1 MKVLI
6 LHTLPPEAT
15 DPGRWTE
22 EFDLLSSAEGVAS
35 ALPGAAVCGVR
46 GEIRE
51 ILDALD
57 HHAPDVVFNL
67 CEAPLGKP
75 EFEAHAAGLF
85 EWAGVRFTGSGSET
99 LALCRRKDLTR
110 AVLAGAGVRVPR
122 SGVFPCIVKPAAE
135 DGSVF
140 LHADSV
146 CADEGEAARAVSRL
160 PGPALVEEFLPGR
173 EFAVSLWGRTDPD
186 YVSIGETVFLG
197 EVRLRTYAGKW
208 YEEHEDYRNTPL
220 VYDSGIDAA
229 LFDAVAGA
237 AKDAWRATG
246 IRGYAGIDVRLGPDG
261 LPSVLDV
268 NPNPALN
275 PGVGVYRAAEE
286 IGLSWQEFVECQ
298 VNWAL

>member
-1 MKVLI
+1 MRVLI
-6 LHTLPPEAT
+6 LHTLPPDAT

-22 EFDLLSSAEGVAS
+22 EFDLHSSAREVAS

-51 ILDALD
+51 ILDALS

-75 EFEAHAAGLF
+75 EFEAHVAGLF

-99 LALCRRKDLTR
+99 LALCRRKDLTK
-110 AVLAGAGVRVPR
+110 AVLAGVGVSVPR
-122 SGVFPCIVKPAAE
+122 PGVFPCIVKPAAE
-135 DGSVF
+135 DGSAF
-140 LHADSV
+140 LRADSV
-146 CADEGEAARAVSRL
+146 CADEGEAARALPRL
-160 PGPALVEEFLPGR
+160 PGPAVVEEFLPGR
-173 EFAVSLWGRTDPD
+173 EFAVSLWGRSDPD
-186 YVSIGETVFLG
+186 HVAIGETLFLG
-197 EVRLRTYAGKW
+197 DVRLRTYAGKW
-208 YEEHEDYRNTPL
+208 YEEHEDYRNAPL

-246 IRGYAGIDVRLGPDG
+246 IRGYAGIDVRLGRDG
-261 LPSVLDV
+261 LPCVLDV

-275 PGVGVYRAAEE
+275 ADVGVHRAMRE
-286 IGLSWQEFVECQ
+286 IGWRWEEFVKCQ

>member
-1 MKVLI
+1 
-6 LHTLPPEAT
+6 LPPEAT

-22 EFDLLSSAEGVAS
+22 EFDLLSSAEGVGS

-46 GEIRE
+46 GEVRE
-51 ILDALD
+51 ILDALAR
-57 HHAPDVVFNL
+57 HTPDVVFNL

-75 EFEAHAAGLF
+75 QFEPHVAALF

-110 AVLAGAGVRVPR
+110 AVLAGAGVRIPR
-122 SGVFPCIVKPAAE
+122 AGVFPCIVKPAAE
-135 DGSVF
+135 DGSAF

-146 CADEGEAARAVSRL
+146 CADEGEAARAISRL
-160 PGPALVEEFLPGR
+160 PGPAVVEEFLPGR
-173 EFAVSLWGRTDPD
+173 EFAVSLWGRIDPD
-186 YVSIGETVFLG
+186 YVSIGETLFLG
-197 EVRLRTYAGKW
+197 GVRLNTYAGKW
-208 YEEHEDYRNTPL
+208 DTEHEDYRNTPL
-220 VYDSGIDAA
+220 VYDGGIDEA
-229 LFDAVAGA
+229 LFDTVARA

-246 IRGYAGIDVRLGPDG
+246 IRGYARIDVRLGPEG
-261 LPSVLDV
+261 MPCVLDV

-286 IGLSWQEFVECQ
+286 IGWSWEEFVKCQ